1 MLGGSSFGIV
11 PTSAKQAIQLG
22 KLPPQEAVSLLRKL
36 AAVGTTMRELAAT
49 IHRSVFSANVADWHS
64 KLKRRQETKAADG
77 GTEEAVEE
85 PLSELRSSG
94 WRARRSLG
102 GLVRVVAK
110 PVRILNHE
118 RLLKL
123 ANGRGSES
131 GARARKAV
139 SRKANPA
146 P

>member
-1 MLGGSSFGIV
+1 
-11 PTSAKQAIQLG
+11 
-22 KLPPQEAVSLLRKL
+22 
-36 AAVGTTMRELAAT
+36 MRESAAT

-64 KLKRRQETKAADG
+64 KLKRRKGPKAADG
-77 GTEEAVEE
+77 GTEKAVEE
-85 PLSELRSSG
+85 PQSELRSSG

-102 GLVRVVAK
+102 DLVRVVGK

-123 ANGRGSES
+123 ANGRGWES

-139 SRKANPA
+139 SRKANPV